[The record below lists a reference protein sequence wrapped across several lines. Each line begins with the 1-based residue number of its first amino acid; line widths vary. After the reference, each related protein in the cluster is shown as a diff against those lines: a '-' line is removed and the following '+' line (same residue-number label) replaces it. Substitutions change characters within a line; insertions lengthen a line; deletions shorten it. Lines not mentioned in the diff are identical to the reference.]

1 MVYQKSC
8 SNDYS
13 SCEFITFLFDHQFEC
28 WENPKGC
35 LTCEDDI
42 TTQISCVDLA
52 KLEEEALIKAPA
64 CTPVWFD
71 QVNDLFC
78 WKNNCDDYRFVKCG
92 EDISEM
98 EKRDRDQL
106 LIDER
111 IETIEERATEEP
123 GDMMDEG
130 VSAIAAGTDNEQ
142 RPGTTDA
149 ESIEVTPQESAR
161 SRAIIT
167 VEKRNF
173 INARFTSYK
182 NYAEKLISETNDNKL
197 AVRTRRFVGAANP
210 EAEVY
215 NKLMAALVE
224 AWKEKGTL
232 SRKQALGLIETA
244 TFFVLDKN
252 SFNGK
257 KVKQLLTFKTGFD
270 ALKQG
275 GLKTEKIYLNWSP
288 EEVKKYEPKTDLE
301 AIRKLL
307 TG

>member
-1 MVYQKSC
+1 
-8 SNDYS
+8 
-13 SCEFITFLFDHQFEC
+13 
-28 WENPKGC
+28 
-35 LTCEDDI
+35 
-42 TTQISCVDLA
+42 
-52 KLEEEALIKAPA
+52 
-64 CTPVWFD
+64 
-71 QVNDLFC
+71 
-78 WKNNCDDYRFVKCG
+78 VKCG